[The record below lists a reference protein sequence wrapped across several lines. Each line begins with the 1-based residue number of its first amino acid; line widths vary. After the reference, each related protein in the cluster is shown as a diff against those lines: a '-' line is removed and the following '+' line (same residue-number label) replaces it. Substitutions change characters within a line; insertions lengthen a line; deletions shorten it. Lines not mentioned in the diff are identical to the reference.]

1 MSRRRLRTN
10 KQRRGERA
18 KSRKSP
24 RRNQSEAPKP
34 NTVPRFPPPSR
45 GKKRASSIVYYT
57 SRVNSV
63 LARFWLSTDSSEKQF
78 CMNCGKEMR
87 YSWEAK
93 KWICDE
99 CQLSREAPA
108 PPPPPPRPKEK
119 PTLSAIATGLA
130 VVGFALIGGIYL
142 EIPAVVIALVALY
155 RGERRGSWIALLV
168 SVACLVTTLFLVLV
182 SQSPLR

>member
-1 MSRRRLRTN
+1 
-10 KQRRGERA
+10 
-18 KSRKSP
+18 
-24 RRNQSEAPKP
+24 
-34 NTVPRFPPPSR
+34 
-45 GKKRASSIVYYT
+45 
-57 SRVNSV
+57 
-63 LARFWLSTDSSEKQF
+63 
-78 CMNCGKEMR
+78 MNCGKEMR